1 MITLF
6 PAHDIVL
13 SYKLEQLED
22 ILVNHWD
29 LNFRTSL
36 LFSRWCYTPHH
47 SDLLI
52 VLTLKNVT
60 WRLEDVLLT
69 WGRSNLLRSVP
80 QWSENVVSDNE
91 TVMVWIFCTFQT
103 ETQINR
109 KYVKSKIYF
118 YQCWVGWM
126 GGKIFSNHFL
136 FPVSGLWLQCVI
148 FQE

>member
-29 LNFRTSL
+29 LNFITSL

-60 WRLEDVLLT
+60 VRSEDVLLT

-91 TVMVWIFCTFQT
+91 TVMVWIFWTFLKLKWK
-103 ETQINR
+103 ENIILRR
-109 KYVKSKIYF
+109 KYISIN
-118 YQCWVGWM
+118 VGLVEW